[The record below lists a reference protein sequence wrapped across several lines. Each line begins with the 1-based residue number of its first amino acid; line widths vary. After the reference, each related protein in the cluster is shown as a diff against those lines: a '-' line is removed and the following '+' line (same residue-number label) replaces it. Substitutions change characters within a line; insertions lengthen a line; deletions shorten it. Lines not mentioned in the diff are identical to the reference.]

1 MFLEAEVK
9 NPTCSRLNLHVECHI
24 QNSSIQIALTKT
36 FASLPSESNPILV
49 TSSCVTNDEI
59 YGKKTFASPSK
70 NSNSK
75 EKRKLK
81 NRKASVKLF
90 VLRANII
97 SSLKNIQLLPKLL
110 VIAQAVNYDMFLVC
124 LKHHLVSF
132 VLNGR
137 RYWSVQSQ
145 SLRLPDKSNCAIFSI
160 QYANCIII

>member
-1 MFLEAEVK
+1 MTVSHHSAMFGGHRYCGSGDMMFLEAEVK
-9 NPTCSRLNLHVECHI
+9 NSTCSRLNLHVECHI
-24 QNSSIQIALTKT
+24 QNFSIQIALTKT

-59 YGKKTFASPSK
+59 YGKKTFVGPSK

-110 VIAQAVNYDMFLVC
+110 VIA
-124 LKHHLVSF
+124 
-132 VLNGR
+132 
-137 RYWSVQSQ
+137 
-145 SLRLPDKSNCAIFSI
+145 
-160 QYANCIII
+160 

>member
-1 MFLEAEVK
+1 M
-9 NPTCSRLNLHVECHI
+9 
-24 QNSSIQIALTKT
+24 
-36 FASLPSESNPILV
+36 
-49 TSSCVTNDEI
+49 TNDEI
-59 YGKKTFASPSK
+59 YGKKTFVGLSK

-75 EKRKLK
+75 EKKKLK
-81 NRKASVKLF
+81 NRKASAKLF
-90 VLRANII
+90 ALRANKI

-110 VIAQAVNYDMFLVC
+110 VAVNYDIFLVF

-160 QYANCIII
+160 LYADCIII